1 MEPVNNDIT
10 KSPSILD
17 KFKKKWGMDSTL
29 DIVLILIVFS
39 LAGMSIVFVRKPI
52 FNILDIN
59 DSHVAIKTILYLL
72 IVFPCYQ
79 AFLLIYG
86 ALLGQ
91 FKFFWDKE
99 KKMGKW
105 IISLVS
111 KKSSEK

>member
-1 MEPVNNDIT
+1 MSKMT
-10 KSPSILD
+10 KFIER
-17 KFKKKWGMDSTL
+17 FKKKWGIDSTL
-29 DIVLILIVFS
+29 DIILILVVFS
-39 LAGMSIVFVRKPI
+39 LAGMSIVFVRKPV
-52 FNILDIN
+52 FNILSIN
-59 DSHVAIKTILYLL
+59 DSHLAIKTVIYLL

-79 AFLLIYG
+79 VFLLIYG

-99 KKMGKW
+99 KKLGRW

>member
-1 MEPVNNDIT
+1 MATFI
-10 KSPSILD
+10 
-17 KFKKKWGMDSTL
+17 KFFERCKKKWGIESTV
-29 DIVLILIVFS
+29 DIILILAVFS
-39 LAGMSIVFVRKPI
+39 LAGMSIIFVRKPV
-52 FNILDIN
+52 FSILGIN
-59 DSHVAIKTILYLL
+59 DANFAIQTATYLI

-99 KKMGKW
+99 KKLGRW

>member
-1 MEPVNNDIT
+1 MAT
-10 KSPSILD
+10 FM
-17 KFKKKWGMDSTL
+17 KFLERCKKKWGVEGTL
-29 DIVLILIVFS
+29 DIILILVVFS
-39 LAGMSIVFVRKPI
+39 LAGMSIVFVRKPV
-52 FNILDIN
+52 FNFIGIN
-59 DSHVAIKTILYLL
+59 DANFAVKSAVYLV

-99 KKMGKW
+99 KKLGKW
-105 IISLVS
+105 IMSLVS